1 MRPSILGILNMTAD
15 SFSDGGQFLSPDDA
29 LAQARYLHE
38 NGSDILDI
46 GPASSHPD
54 SQPVSAETEIERL
67 QSVVPQLLAQGRQIS
82 IDSFQPKT
90 QIWAAAQGVAWLNDI
105 QGFAD
110 PQVQEALA
118 DYDCNLFIMH
128 SIQSAGPAKREQAPA
143 GDIWDAIEAFFD
155 ARLQALDKAGIAR
168 DRMVLDP
175 GMGFFLGDT
184 PETSLQVLGQI
195 KRLQDNYKLPVLI
208 SVSRKSFLRQLS
220 HRQVD
225 ESGPVTL
232 AAELWAAAQGV
243 EYIRTH
249 DPRQLNDA
257 LALQARLDTI

>member
-143 GDIWDAIEAFFD
+143 GDIWDAIEAFLMRVCRRWT
-155 ARLQALDKAGIAR
+155 RLA
-168 DRMVLDP
+168 
-175 GMGFFLGDT
+175 
-184 PETSLQVLGQI
+184 
-195 KRLQDNYKLPVLI
+195 LPVTAWCWT
-208 SVSRKSFLRQLS
+208 R
-220 HRQVD
+220 
-225 ESGPVTL
+225 
-232 AAELWAAAQGV
+232 AWAFSWA
-243 EYIRTH
+243 IR
-249 DPRQLNDA
+249 PK
-257 LALQARLDTI
+257 QACRLLGK

>member
-1 MRPSILGILNMTAD
+1 
-15 SFSDGGQFLSPDDA
+15 
-29 LAQARYLHE
+29 
-38 NGSDILDI
+38 
-46 GPASSHPD
+46 
-54 SQPVSAETEIERL
+54 
-67 QSVVPQLLAQGRQIS
+67 
-82 IDSFQPKT
+82 
-90 QIWAAAQGVAWLNDI
+90 
-105 QGFAD
+105 
-110 PQVQEALA
+110 
-118 DYDCNLFIMH
+118 
-128 SIQSAGPAKREQAPA
+128 
-143 GDIWDAIEAFFD
+143 
-155 ARLQALDKAGIAR
+155 
-168 DRMVLDP
+168 
-175 GMGFFLGDT
+175 MGFFLGDT
-184 PETSLQVLGQI
+184 PETSLQALGQI